1 MEGTTQRDGEHHDRS
16 RVDSTVPMR
25 DLVDSYMPAFQAC
38 VERGQVAGLMCGC
51 ETLCYRWYSLVS
63 NSTSSLSDVCMPA
76 DNSVNGVP
84 NCASDWLI
92 KDVARGEWGFEG
104 CKRLVGTGIQLASPA
119 RVSLGLSLRRCVQT

>member
-51 ETLCYRWYSLVS
+51 EKTRHSLVS

-76 DNSVNGVP
+76 DNSVNVRAAVP
-84 NCASDWLI
+84 
-92 KDVARGEWGFEG
+92 
-104 CKRLVGTGIQLASPA
+104 
-119 RVSLGLSLRRCVQT
+119 

>member
-51 ETLCYRWYSLVS
+51 EKTRHSLVS
-63 NSTSSLSDVCMPA
+63 TSSC
-76 DNSVNGVP
+76 
-84 NCASDWLI
+84 
-92 KDVARGEWGFEG
+92 RF
-104 CKRLVGTGIQLASPA
+104 QLALLC
-119 RVSLGLSLRRCVQT
+119 RVCLLRR